1 MGLSNPYSHPP
12 RPSGAERLRRA
23 VTIGGAA
30 VGITVV
36 AGCSGAAQP
45 AAPPPAPAPLPGTA
59 TPPTMPLPTGP
70 PPASQLDALTTPPP
84 PGPAP
89 VPSPT
94 ASAAQEQAGVPAQRP
109 VGPPQLVNDG
119 ADYRVVRGDTL
130 SGIAARFDV
139 DGGWPRVW
147 ARNCDVLYDPDFILP
162 GQELDLDGPVVPG
175 CGS

>member
-1 MGLSNPYSHPP
+1 VGLSNPYSHPP
-12 RPSGAERLRRA
+12 RPSGRDRLRRV

-30 VGITVV
+30 VGITVM

-45 AAPPPAPAPLPGTA
+45 TPPAPLPGTA
-59 TPPTMPLPTGP
+59 APPTMPLPTGP

-84 PGPAP
+84 PAAAP
-89 VPSPT
+89 ST
-94 ASAAQEQAGVPAQRP
+94 TESAAPEQAGVPAQRP

-119 ADYRVVRGDTL
+119 GDYRVVRGDTL

-139 DGGWPRVW
+139 DGGWPRIW